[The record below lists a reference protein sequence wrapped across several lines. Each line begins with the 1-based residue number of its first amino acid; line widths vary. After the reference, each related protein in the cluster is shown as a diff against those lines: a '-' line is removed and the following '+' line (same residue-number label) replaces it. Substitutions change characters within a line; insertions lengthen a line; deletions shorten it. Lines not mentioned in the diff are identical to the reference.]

1 MKQSLILLSLL
12 FLQSTSSLFGW
23 ELEEPVN
30 HSKQFNS
37 SQLVALVKVEGVKES
52 GLSKKIHKEDVAYR
66 EIHLTFKVLSVLKG
80 KRTKFITCSVYR
92 EPTTDELMREGM
104 TFQQIRQ
111 RILNSENDYSV
122 KLANVS
128 KGEQLLV
135 YLNISKGGQYI
146 PVSGDLESSRS
157 LLKIKPSF

>member
-1 MKQSLILLSLL
+1 MKQSLILFSLL
-12 FLQSTSSLFGW
+12 LLQSTSQLFGW

-37 SQLVALVKVEGVKES
+37 SQLVALIEVTGVKET
-52 GLSKKIHKEDVAYR
+52 GLSKKIRKGDVGYR
-66 EIHLTFKVLSVLKG
+66 EIRLNFKILSVLKG
-80 KRTKFITCSVYR
+80 ENPHSIVCNIYR
-92 EPTTDELMREGM
+92 EPTTKELMQGGM
-104 TFQQIRQ
+104 TYDQVRQ
-111 RILNSENDYSV
+111 RLLKDGNNSAV

-135 YLNISKGGQYI
+135 YLNVSKDGKYK

-157 LLKIKPSF
+157 LLRIKPSY